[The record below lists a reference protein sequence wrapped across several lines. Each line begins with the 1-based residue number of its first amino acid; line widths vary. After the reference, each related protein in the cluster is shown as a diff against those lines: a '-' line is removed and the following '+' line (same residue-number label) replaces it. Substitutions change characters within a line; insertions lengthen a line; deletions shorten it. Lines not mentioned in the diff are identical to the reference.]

1 MFYIYILFLA
11 ILFCTNPT
19 ETVIAGQPDTN
30 TGTMTQ
36 VWLKI
41 PCFIVAYHHVPS
53 EKAKVGD
60 RHTRT
65 HIYIIYVYVYVYVYI
80 CVCVPYIMYLYNLYI
95 YIYTIY
101 PIVRHTPMVVEK
113 ISPNKKHKDVL
124 MTGTQRTIKEQQ
136 WLSNRT
142 VIIHSSNAISSRTKT
157 CADRTN

>member
-65 HIYIIYVYVYVYVYI
+65 HIYIIYVYVCIYI
-80 CVCVPYIMYLYNLYI
+80 YVCVPYIMYLYNLYI
-95 YIYTIY
+95 YIYDI
-101 PIVRHTPMVVEK
+101 
-113 ISPNKKHKDVL
+113 PNCQTHPNGCWENLPKQK
-124 MTGTQRTIKEQQ
+124 TQRRLNDWNTTYHK
-136 WLSNRT
+136 RTT
-142 VIIHSSNAISSRTKT
+142 VIIEQNSNHPQ
-157 CADRTN
+157 